1 MTYATAAFVGATGG
15 AGTTRTTLEA
25 AVVLAA
31 DGADVIVLDA
41 AYATQGLGDYLSGR
55 LDPDL
60 TTLVTDRTDGP
71 LDVGLVELDVDAPG
85 EVACCPVDAP
95 FERLARAKRVEAAQ
109 AFERRIEEAVAA
121 ADHVLVDVPPLAAN
135 QAVAATTACERV
147 CLVSPGGDRGADA
160 TNRLRER
167 VADVGATVDTVAVVE
182 GSDERNA
189 ADILVPSTE
198 RPLPGALSDERYG
211 RAVASLVSRLLDRD
225 VTGVGGSGGLFSGVT
240 ERVRR

>member
-1 MTYATAAFVGATGG
+1 MTYTTAAFIGATGG

-25 AVVLAA
+25 AVALAA
-31 DGADVIVLDA
+31 DGASVTILDA

-60 TTLVTDRTDGP
+60 TTLVTDRTDDS
-71 LDVGLVELDVDAPG
+71 LDVGLVELDVEVPG

-95 FERLARAKRVEAAQ
+95 FERLARAKSVEAAR
-109 AFERRIEEAVAA
+109 AFERRIEEAAA
-121 ADHVLVDVPPLAAN
+121 TADHVLVDAPPVASN
-135 QAVAATTACERV
+135 QAVAAATACERV

-167 VADVGATVDTVAVVE
+167 VADVGATVDAVAVVE
-182 GSDERNA
+182 GS
-189 ADILVPSTE
+189 ADRESADVVVPSTD
-198 RPLPGALSDERYG
+198 RALPAALSDERYG
-211 RAVASLVSRLLDRD
+211 RAVASLTSRLLDRD
-225 VTGVGGSGGLFSGVT
+225 VIGVGGSGGLFSEVT